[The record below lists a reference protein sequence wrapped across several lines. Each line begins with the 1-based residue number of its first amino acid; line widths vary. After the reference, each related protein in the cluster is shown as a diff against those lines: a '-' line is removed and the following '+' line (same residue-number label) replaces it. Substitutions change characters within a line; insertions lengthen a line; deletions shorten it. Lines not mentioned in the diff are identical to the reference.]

1 MPTAIYVDMADTD
14 TTVGDRLL
22 ADAGFAVRHL
32 PTRDHEEIIARCQD
46 ADALLVGY
54 ASIDGPLLDA
64 LPKCKI
70 VSLLGAGVDN
80 VDVAAARERGVWVA
94 NVPGVA
100 TDDVASHALAL
111 TLSMLRQLPQYQAFA
126 TSDWNARGDIAPPKL
141 GQLTLGLVGL
151 GQIGRRFA
159 EYATGL
165 FGSIIGFDPTV
176 TPGDDSG
183 VAGLEAVSLERVRS
197 DSDVVSVHVPLMDQT
212 ANMVDEAF
220 LASMKPGSYLV
231 NVSRGGLVDSVALSK
246 ALASGHI
253 QHAALDTIDQEPAPA
268 DHPLVNN
275 PRVTLTPHVAYFSS
289 FTETEYPRVQAQNV
303 VSWSVTGRP
312 DHSVGEPARERL
324 ASP

>member
-126 TSDWNARGDIAPPKL
+126 LSDWNARGEVAPPKL

-159 EYATGL
+159 DYATGL

-176 TPGDDSG
+176 APGDDSG
-183 VAGLEAVSLERVRS
+183 VAGLETVSLERVLS

-231 NVSRGGLVDSVALSK
+231 NVSRGGLVDSVALSH
-246 ALASGHI
+246 ALSSGHI
-253 QHAALDTIDQEPAPA
+253 RHAALDTIDQEPAPSS
-268 DHPLVNN
+268 HPLVNN